1 MGTSK
6 NSVTLFGERL
16 KALREAS
23 GLSQEQIQYVT
34 GIHRTQIGRFESGV
48 SGARIEDISALADL
62 FGMEDCELLQY
73 NSPIPDSDNLKRII
87 SKYLKNQGIDPA
99 VFLKQGLV
107 HLIET
112 KLLPSKFFT
121 SFHST
126 REISEF
132 LQGKE
137 RAEFTTSH
145 ISQALNGF
153 IRKGLVEKQ
162 KTGKKTKYQYRSKA

>member
-23 GLSQEQIQYVT
+23 GLSQEQIQYIT
-34 GIHRTQIGRFESGV
+34 GINRTQIGRFELGV

-62 FGMEDCELLQY
+62 FGMEDHELLQY
-73 NSPIPDSDNLKRII
+73 KSPIPDGDSLKKII
-87 SKYLKNQGIDPA
+87 SKYLKNHGIDPT
-99 VFLKQGLV
+99 VFLKPGLV

-121 SFHST
+121 SFRST

-132 LQGKE
+132 LQEKE
-137 RAEFTTSH
+137 GAEFTTSH

-153 IRKGLVEKQ
+153 VRKGHVERA
-162 KTGKKTKYQYRSKA
+162 KTGKKTKYQYRSKG